1 MSKKHP
7 IFDKVD
13 YGVAEATDPLSKLFR
28 MLLLEFKIRS
38 HNWSDLL
45 TRYVLNR
52 SNGIPPSRRANERG
66 NLPKS
71 LEKSHMTIKSFIK
84 GLRVLEADK
93 VEFYVVIHR
102 GKKRTLKKIR
112 VDLGPEIENPMNHG
126 NEVVN
131 NVEPGADVDKYIHEQ
146 VFGKDK

>member
-13 YGVAEATDPLSKLFR
+13 YGVADATDPLSKLYR
-28 MLLLEFKIRS
+28 MLLLEFKIRT
-38 HNWSDLL
+38 HVWSDLL

-52 SNGIPPSRRANERG
+52 SNGIPASRRANERG

-71 LEKSHMTIKSFIK
+71 LEKPHMTIKSFCK

-93 VEFYVVIHR
+93 VDLYVVIHR

-112 VDLGPEIENPMNHG
+112 VELGPEIENPLVHG

-131 NVEPGADVDKYIHEQ
+131 NVAPKADVDAYIASQLES
-146 VFGKDK
+146 DD